1 MFGFFFWSFITP
13 HSISVTRHSS
23 LKIPQFPIPTCLAHF
38 TQLFITQFF
47 YFFVGPTLEHNV
59 KPRFPCNINSF
70 QPFSPHIL
78 PEPSINLVK
87 LSAQSSSSSSAA
99 ASSLCRALWCGLL
112 SATPRGCD
120 VEVCVYWTGV
130 QRRKDSS
137 ICERSLIPNI
147 ARWEASILLAY
158 QSCFFFIFIF
168 YGFFFFN
175 LVSICSDGELETT
188 DTVGKRW
195 DLWVF
200 GFFFYGFFY
209 SFFFFLDL
217 YP

>member
-1 MFGFFFWSFITP
+1 MF
-13 HSISVTRHSS
+13 
-23 LKIPQFPIPTCLAHF
+23 FPF
-38 TQLFITQFF
+38 
-47 YFFVGPTLEHNV
+47 N
-59 KPRFPCNINSF
+59 
-70 QPFSPHIL
+70 PHIL
-78 PEPSINLVK
+78 PEPSTNPMK
-87 LSAQSSSSSSAA
+87 SSTQSSPSSSAA

-137 ICERSLIPNI
+137 ICEWSLIPNV

-175 LVSICSDGELETT
+175 LVSVCSDGELEAT

-200 GFFFYGFFY
+200 GSSSTASSIAFFF
-209 SFFFFLDL
+209 SLDL